1 MAGLGLSVDL
11 RSVRASG
18 PRVALVVIGLTILL
32 VTMALAI
39 VTVMEI
45 G

>member
-11 RSVRASG
+11 RSVRSSG
-18 PRVALVVIGLTILL
+18 PRVAMVVLGLTILL
-32 VTMALAI
+32 VTMALVI
-39 VTVMEI
+39 VTVMDI